1 MKRILEIAH
10 EGKESSFTVT
20 KIERSKLYGSKHRI
34 PVDVHGRECSR
45 ASLTSD
51 GLYILPTGGT
61 TILYLDEQGD
71 VVERNQL
78 QVTGTDG
85 ESMKQGESALSA
97 VLEIGQVVQAADL
110 LECTITHVY
119 ALEPIFLSQELNA
132 LLSECA
138 ILRIPHSDLAN
149 QNHRQSFLLGNDNG
163 YFLIIGESTGFEF
176 IGLAEADI
184 SPPDIV
190 EDGYDDDI
198 DFGML

>member
-1 MKRILEIAH
+1 MRRFEIAH
-10 EGKESSFTVT
+10 EGKESSFTVM

-45 ASLTSD
+45 ASLTRD

-61 TILYLDEQGD
+61 AMLYLNEQGD
-71 VVERNQL
+71 VVERDQL
-78 QVTGTDG
+78 QITGTDVEIMKLG
-85 ESMKQGESALSA
+85 ESTLST
-97 VLEIGQVVQAADL
+97 VLEIGQVVQAAEL

-132 LLSECA
+132 LLSEGA
-138 ILRIPHSDLAN
+138 ILRMLLPDLAN

-163 YFLIIGESTGFEF
+163 YFFMIGETTGFEF

-190 EDGYDDDI
+190 EDGYDTDI